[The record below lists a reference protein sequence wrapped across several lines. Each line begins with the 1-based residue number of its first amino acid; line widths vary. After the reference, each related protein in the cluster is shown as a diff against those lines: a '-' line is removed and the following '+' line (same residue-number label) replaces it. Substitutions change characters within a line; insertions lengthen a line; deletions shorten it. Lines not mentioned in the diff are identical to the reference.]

1 MWQVLYELFGMIE
14 FNYIRNKIRKYSKDS
29 LLNSCLEILRKS
41 ETPQFYNIAIWDIF
55 LVLKWTMI
63 YAEQSNR
70 LKIADQ
76 LAIQRITEDINKLR
90 MQHSLFSLNKNPDLI
105 KVLSLLTYH
114 QSYLQFTVW
123 EDCFS
128 RQMALFSRKQFNDW
142 FLTSTGISI
151 HQFTVLSFILW
162 VYTSPKSLK
171 KKNFSYNG
179 LINSDFIDIASKFE
193 TNDIVIKFLDL
204 LSIRFDDMDKL
215 INNGNN
221 IVSPVFQTFE
231 ITVFAKFPFLLYNN
245 NRIVIHKKLLNYT
258 INFFIYDY
266 LKEYYNEKF
275 TEQFGE
281 IFEKYIEFG
290 LKEIS
295 ANYKTE
301 KKLKTELPTNSK
313 CVDFIVD
320 DDILI
325 ECKAIELKPY
335 PSVNPNNEVIYSWL
349 KGSVVKAYSQQMMT
363 IANLI
368 SSTKIKYG
376 IIITYKETYFGNGY
390 DAWESFLKE
399 PTEEFARK
407 ENLNIS
413 LLPPSN
419 LFFVD
424 ISTWDRIVQIIKEK
438 DIALK
443 EILDFAKK
451 NNEDKL
457 STKFSFRMHIENI
470 ETGPLNVTYL
480 EKIDKIIDFNLIQ
493 RK

>member
-1 MWQVLYELFGMIE
+1 MIE

-29 LLNSCLEILRKS
+29 LLNSCIEILRKS
-41 ETPQFYNIAIWDIF
+41 ETPQFNNIAIWDIF

-63 YAEQSNR
+63 YAEHSNR
-70 LKIADQ
+70 LKIADP
-76 LAIQRITEDINKLR
+76 LTIQRLTDDINRLR
-90 MQHSLFSLNKNPDLI
+90 DQHSLFSLDGNPDII
-105 KVLSLLTYH
+105 KVLSLITYQ
-114 QSYLQFTVW
+114 QSYLQFTVR

-128 RQMALFSRKQFNDW
+128 RQMALFSRKPLNDL

-162 VYTSPKSLK
+162 VYTSPESLNN
-171 KKNFSYNG
+171 KNNSYNG
-179 LINSDFIDIASKFE
+179 RINTDYIDIASKFE
-193 TNDIVIKFLDL
+193 SNDIVNKFLDL
-204 LSIRFDDMDKL
+204 LSIRFDDRDKL

-231 ITVFAKFPFLLYNN
+231 ISVFAKFPIFLYNN

-266 LKEYYNEKF
+266 LKEVYNEKF

-301 KKLKTELPTNSK
+301 KKLKTELPRNSK

-320 DDILI
+320 DNILI

-335 PSVNPNNEVIYSWL
+335 PSVNPNNEVIYNWL
-349 KGSVVKAYSQQMMT
+349 QGSIIKAYSQQMMS

-376 IIITYKETYFGNGY
+376 IIITYKETYFGNGN
-390 DAWESFLKE
+390 DAWESFLKDS
-399 PTEEFARK
+399 TEKFARK

-424 ISTWDRIVQIIKEK
+424 ISTWDRMVQIIKEK
-438 DIALK
+438 NIALK

-470 ETGPLNVTYL
+470 ETGPLNITYL
-480 EKIDKIIDFNLIQ
+480 GKIDKLIDFNLLQ
-493 RK
+493 RM